1 MHILWIS
8 EFGSFVGGCE
18 RYVSRTVA
26 LLRER
31 GARASFLYDASQPT
45 DAAYLRHFD
54 AAFPMADLGRQVA
67 AIRPDLV
74 YVHRLSGAAPAAALG
89 ATSRPTFR
97 FFHDH
102 QLFCLREHKYTTIRH
117 RTCTRTV
124 GAACY
129 PCLGFINRSQG
140 WPGVRLRSVARVRRE
155 QDANRGLTGFVVG
168 SRYMAEHVAAHGFSR
183 ERIHVV
189 PLFADPPAPLVPDER
204 EPGLLLFVG
213 QVVRGKGLDVL
224 LHALALCRAP
234 LRLVV
239 AGAGRQVDL
248 HRELAAKL
256 GLADRVSW
264 TGLLRGED
272 VEALYRRAACVV
284 VPSRRPET
292 FGLVGPEAMRYGT
305 PVIATTIGGV
315 GEWLVHGETGLG
327 VPSDDPRAL
336 ATEIE
341 RLLGDPALWHR
352 LSKGARA
359 LYESRF
365 RPERHVE
372 TLLALFRSAAGA
384 A

>member
-31 GARASFLYDASQPT
+31 GVRASFLYDANQPADT
-45 DAAYLRHFD
+45 AYLRNFD
-54 AAFPMADLGRQVA
+54 AAFPMADLGRQVE
-67 AIRPDLV
+67 AIDPDLV

-102 QLFCLREHKYTTIRH
+102 QLFCLREHKYTTIGH
-117 RTCTRTV
+117 RTCTRTI

-129 PCLGFINRSQG
+129 PCLGFVNRSKG
-140 WPGVRLRSVARVRRE
+140 WPGVGLRTVANVRRE
-155 QDANRGLTGFVVG
+155 QRANHGLTGFVVG
-168 SRYMAEHVAAHGFSR
+168 SRYMADHVAAHGFDR
-183 ERIHVV
+183 HRIHVV
-189 PLFADPPAPLVPDER
+189 PLFADPPAPHAQEER
-204 EPGLLLFVG
+204 DRHLLLFVG
-213 QVVRGKGLDVL
+213 QIVRGKGLDVL
-224 LHALALCRAP
+224 LRGLAHCRAP
-234 LRLVV
+234 FRLVV
-239 AGAGRQVDL
+239 AGGGRQEDL
-248 HRELAAKL
+248 HRQLAASL
-256 GLADRVSW
+256 GLADRITWAGV
-264 TGLLRGED
+264 LAAEE
-272 VEALYRRAACVV
+272 VESLYRRAASVV

-327 VPSDDPRAL
+327 VPSGDPQAL
-336 ATEIE
+336 ASAIE
-341 RLLGDPALWHR
+341 RLLGDPVLWER
-352 LSKGARA
+352 LSRGARA
-359 LYESRF
+359 LYEARF

-372 TLLALFRSAAGA
+372 ALLALFRTAARA